1 MERPTHTHTHV
12 RQAINHQY
20 RYILS
25 SLSSLSQVHS
35 IPEMKIIIPI
45 ITRYARNRDNWIND
59 LVFATQSSLIAKI
72 ISLIAKLLF
81 TIVARSSRDQLHINL
96 FDSKIIA
103 IFFLSRLD

>member
-1 MERPTHTHTHV
+1 MCTKNGTTHTHV
-12 RQAINHQY
+12 RQAINQY

-59 LVFATQSSLIAKI
+59 LVFATQSSLIAEI
-72 ISLIAKLLF
+72 ISLIA
-81 TIVARSSRDQLHINL
+81 R
-96 FDSKIIA
+96 
-103 IFFLSRLD
+103 